1 MSEEARNV
9 EMLRT
14 LYARWHDSRGADVA
28 SWLECMADTVD
39 WRSLAE
45 GAAGMEFTQR
55 AVGKDDVRGYFEL
68 LGRDW
73 EMQSYTVDHF
83 VAQGDR
89 VVMLGRCAWKHRA
102 TGKFVD
108 TPKAD
113 AITLADGKIVGFME
127 YYDTAQALAATVG

>member
-28 SWLECMADTVD
+28 SWLECMAD
-39 WRSLAE
+39 
-45 GAAGMEFTQR
+45 
-55 AVGKDDVRGYFEL
+55 
-68 LGRDW
+68 
-73 EMQSYTVDHF
+73 TVDHF